1 MHYKQVANRWKEK
14 WQTGGR
20 EKCHSTAK
28 PSEVVKVWSI
38 RPPSFCVD
46 CVDSVPNLPRPMKIF
61 SQKAPG
67 SFIHKLYGLRSPN
80 SQPSEL
86 GNLTRYHHTLYL
98 EAGNRRESSWNFY
111 SSVFRWTRS
120 PPSANKQTFF
130 EHLRL
135 DVACENCHRMDHLR

>member
-1 MHYKQVANRWKEK
+1 MPCKEVANRWKEK

-46 CVDSVPNLPRPMKIF
+46 CVDSVPYLPSSMKIF

-86 GNLTRYHHTLYL
+86 GNLTRQKLACRLPSPRPLRCQIFRSHHDQ
-98 EAGNRRESSWNFY
+98 
-111 SSVFRWTRS
+111 S
-120 PPSANKQTFF
+120 PVGQRVVD
-130 EHLRL
+130 LR
-135 DVACENCHRMDHLR
+135 C

>member
-1 MHYKQVANRWKEK
+1 MPCKEVANRWKEK

-61 SQKAPG
+61 SKKAPG

-80 SQPSEL
+80 SQSSEL
-86 GNLTRYHHTLYL
+86 GNLTNDALCIRYN
-98 EAGNRRESSWNFY
+98 AICRA
-111 SSVFRWTRS
+111 SVIYGRA
-120 PPSANKQTFF
+120 SAIYDTA
-130 EHLRL
+130 
-135 DVACENCHRMDHLR
+135 D

>member
-1 MHYKQVANRWKEK
+1 MPCKEVANRWKEK

-67 SFIHKLYGLRSPN
+67 SFIHKLYGLRSPD
-80 SQPSEL
+80 P
-86 GNLTRYHHTLYL
+86 HHKRVGEPDYMTPNPL
-98 EAGNRRESSWNFY
+98 
-111 SSVFRWTRS
+111 
-120 PPSANKQTFF
+120 
-130 EHLRL
+130 
-135 DVACENCHRMDHLR
+135 

>member
-1 MHYKQVANRWKEK
+1 MPCKEVANRWKEK

-61 SQKAPG
+61 SKKAPG
-67 SFIHKLYGLRSPN
+67 SFIHKLYGLRSPDPHHRRVGEPDYVQPHWRQYCPIG
-80 SQPSEL
+80 SQL
-86 GNLTRYHHTLYL
+86 
-98 EAGNRRESSWNFY
+98 NFFRGTPKIAKN
-111 SSVFRWTRS
+111 VFFYIT
-120 PPSANKQTFF
+120 ANYFGIGT
-130 EHLRL
+130 HIRGTT
-135 DVACENCHRMDHLR
+135 M

>member
-1 MHYKQVANRWKEK
+1 MPCKEVANRRKEK

-38 RPPSFCVD
+38 RPLSFCVD

-61 SQKAPG
+61 SKKAPG

-86 GNLTRYHHTLYL
+86 GNLTTPHPP
-98 EAGNRRESSWNFY
+98 RECITKWVSDSQAQYN
-111 SSVFRWTRS
+111 
-120 PPSANKQTFF
+120 
-130 EHLRL
+130 
-135 DVACENCHRMDHLR
+135 

>member
-1 MHYKQVANRWKEK
+1 MPCKEVANRRKEK

-61 SQKAPG
+61 SKKAPG

-86 GNLTRYHHTLYL
+86 GNLTSDDEDENKVKRLLQRPMYNVYTQ
-98 EAGNRRESSWNFY
+98 SKWN
-111 SSVFRWTRS
+111 
-120 PPSANKQTFF
+120 
-130 EHLRL
+130 L
-135 DVACENCHRMDHLR
+135 

>member
-1 MHYKQVANRWKEK
+1 MPCKEVANRWKEK

-61 SQKAPG
+61 SKKAPG

-86 GNLTRYHHTLYL
+86 GNLTNLFVTLTSDVVYPLLALAYL
-98 EAGNRRESSWNFY
+98 VNVLY
-111 SSVFRWTRS
+111 
-120 PPSANKQTFF
+120 
-130 EHLRL
+130 
-135 DVACENCHRMDHLR
+135 